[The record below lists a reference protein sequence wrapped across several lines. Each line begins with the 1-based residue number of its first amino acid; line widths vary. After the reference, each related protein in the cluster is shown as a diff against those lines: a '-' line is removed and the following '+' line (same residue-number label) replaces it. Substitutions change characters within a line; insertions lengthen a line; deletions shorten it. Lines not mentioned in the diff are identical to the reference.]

1 MVYIPDRSINK
12 QHTIYIY
19 FYLDQVN
26 AGDDV
31 LDLTD
36 QLCLGSGIELLEL
49 DGKLGLLSNLLLL
62 FKGGGGGSTDI
73 RDGLDHL
80 GSNSM

>member
-1 MVYIPDRSINK
+1 MNSKKEQVI
-12 QHTIYIY
+12 
-19 FYLDQVN
+19 YLDQVN

-62 FKGGGGGSTDI
+62 
-73 RDGLDHL
+73 L
-80 GSNSM
+80 GASI